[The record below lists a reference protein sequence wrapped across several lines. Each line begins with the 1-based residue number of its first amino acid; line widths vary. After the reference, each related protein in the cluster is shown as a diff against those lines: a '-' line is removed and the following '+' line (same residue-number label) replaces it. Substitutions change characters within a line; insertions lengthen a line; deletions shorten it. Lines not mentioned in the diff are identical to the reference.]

1 MSIREPISRRVT
13 STAERGRT
21 TSIATMS
28 SRSRTARC
36 TDSDVRSASS
46 IMNGRERARM
56 SKLRRKPW
64 LSSST
69 DAVSTKRSLSG
80 NWNRKPALTSV
91 AVMRETV
98 GFGMPVSS
106 VSSRLL
112 TGASA
117 AAMRRSTARPRA
129 RAVISSG
136 DDSRSRDA
144 GGVTVVDTRDSL

>member
-1 MSIREPISRRVT
+1 
-13 STAERGRT
+13 
-21 TSIATMS
+21 
-28 SRSRTARC
+28 
-36 TDSDVRSASS
+36 
-46 IMNGRERARM
+46 MNGRERARM

-136 DDSRSRDA
+136 EDSRSRDA
-144 GGVTVVDTRDSL
+144 GGVTVVDTRDSLYFRNSISILLVL

>member
-1 MSIREPISRRVT
+1 
-13 STAERGRT
+13 
-21 TSIATMS
+21 
-28 SRSRTARC
+28 
-36 TDSDVRSASS
+36 
-46 IMNGRERARM
+46 MNGRERARM

-69 DAVSTKRSLSG
+69 EAVSTKRSLSG

-98 GFGMPVSS
+98 GFGMPVNSA
-106 VSSRLL
+106 SSRLL

-129 RAVISSG
+129 SAVISSG

-144 GGVTVVDTRDSL
+144 EGVTVVDTRDSLYFRNSISILLVL